1 MERNEQKNQEEKRS
15 DPSVIE
21 TSRGLVFK
29 RRGDSPWHKFYLENR
44 NRTAPEKRRRMDNDY
59 V

>member
-44 NRTAPEKRRRMDNDY
+44 DRLDREKRRRMDNDY